1 MLSTEEITLLR
12 LKLGSSLIREDSHS
26 SSVYMNRMKEN
37 IAKNDH
43 LEKEGGEDQSSSV
56 NGRLRTHA
64 WGICLRRK

>member
-43 LEKEGGEDQSSSV
+43 LEKGG
-56 NGRLRTHA
+56 G
-64 WGICLRRK
+64 G